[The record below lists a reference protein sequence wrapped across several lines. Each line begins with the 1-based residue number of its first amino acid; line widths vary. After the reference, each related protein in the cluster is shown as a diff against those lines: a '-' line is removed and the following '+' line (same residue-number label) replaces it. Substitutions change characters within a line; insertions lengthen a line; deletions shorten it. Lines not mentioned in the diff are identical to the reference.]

1 MVLVLKGVFHP
12 MCLLVAV
19 LSSHPYGP
27 PAVVRFACYLG
38 DGSMYF
44 SYHTFYFLHKKNL
57 HTWISFDVHHPISPT
72 ITARLVLYHQ
82 IDAEAIP
89 DLRKWNKIRLKNK
102 FQLNLYESYHLKN
115 QVYWKTSVKCMTSW
129 YGEKGKKKTSQ
140 HFSPLPDFVWNK
152 NKNTLC

>member
-1 MVLVLKGVFHP
+1 MAWFLKLKGFFHP

-27 PAVVRFACYLG
+27 LAVVRFACYLG
-38 DGSMYF
+38 DESMYF
-44 SYHTFYFLHKKNL
+44 FHTTHFIFNIKNL

-89 DLRKWNKIRLKNK
+89 DLRMSNKK
-102 FQLNLYESYHLKN
+102 
-115 QVYWKTSVKCMTSW
+115 
-129 YGEKGKKKTSQ
+129 
-140 HFSPLPDFVWNK
+140 D
-152 NKNTLC
+152 

>member
-1 MVLVLKGVFHP
+1 MLWQRTRASVQDRCPSVRNRYSPVVQDIFFNIMLLSIWCDGMLFGLKGVFHP

-27 PAVVRFACYLG
+27 LAVVRFACYLG

-89 DLRKWNKIRLKNK
+89 DLRMSNKK
-102 FQLNLYESYHLKN
+102 
-115 QVYWKTSVKCMTSW
+115 
-129 YGEKGKKKTSQ
+129 
-140 HFSPLPDFVWNK
+140 D
-152 NKNTLC
+152 